1 MILAIIGS
9 RNISIKNPEK
19 YIPFDITEILSGSAR
34 GVDTCAKEYAI
45 NHKIKLKEYLPE
57 YN

>member
-19 YIPFDITEILSGSAR
+19 YIPSDITEILSGGAR